1 MKEDKLSLLIT
12 LSVDTLITRIAP
24 LRLRHFKFSE
34 NQEPHVLKGKL
45 N

>member
-1 MKEDKLSLLIT
+1 MKDDNLSLFM
-12 LSVDTLITRIAP
+12 LSVDTLIIRIAS

-34 NQEPHVLKGKL
+34 NQELHVQKGKL